1 MIGRLELTPDELTK
15 LVSAVLAANGFTH
28 IHGLGLLDE
37 AGQLVGY
44 AKAFVQY
51 ETDFNEVK
59 VYPKPDDD
67 ELYNRLQQMLSPDV
81 KLPTLGSGNGGGTA
95 AN

>member
-67 ELYNRLQQMLSPDV
+67 ELYDRLFQRLNPEV
-81 KLPTLGSGNGGGTA
+81 KLPTLGGGSGTA
-95 AN
+95 AS